1 MARVTV
7 EDCLENVDNRFEL
20 VLVASKRARQI
31 AMGKEALVEV
41 ENDKPTVIALREI
54 ADDLVNAAILNEE
67 PEVAEEEEEVTLE
80 TEADAEV
87 KAEVGATAGAE
98 ADGEVPRSHD
108 LPDERRLR
116 SVDGG
121 PDGGGGRGVA
131 GPCRE
136 GDDVV
141 VVDSDDGEEVVGK
154 EFVFAI
160 RSGPVC
166 GEVTAGL
173 VGEALPVGGRGFGP
187 EVVPAVATGEVAL
200 EVGVGGDGVA

>member
-98 ADGEVPRSHD
+98 ADGIDVAAAIKAALGGMGAAID
-108 LPDERRLR
+108 ADEPAD
-116 SVDGG
+116 VNDDNGM
-121 PDGGGGRGVA
+121 DDA
-131 GPCRE
+131 E
-136 GDDVV
+136 GN
-141 VVDSDDGEEVVGK
+141 
-154 EFVFAI
+154 I
-160 RSGPVC
+160 
-166 GEVTAGL
+166 
-173 VGEALPVGGRGFGP
+173 
-187 EVVPAVATGEVAL
+187 
-200 EVGVGGDGVA
+200 